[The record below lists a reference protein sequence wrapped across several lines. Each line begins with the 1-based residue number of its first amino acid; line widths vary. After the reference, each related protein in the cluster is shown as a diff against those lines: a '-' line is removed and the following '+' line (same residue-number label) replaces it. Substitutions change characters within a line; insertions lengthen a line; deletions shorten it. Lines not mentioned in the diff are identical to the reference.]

1 MICREKNKVIKTFY
15 FKRKLIMEV
24 SSDEDICKAIITITF
39 SCQQTI
45 IKHKKAKK
53 IYFTLFE
60 FKSKI

>member
-1 MICREKNKVIKTFY
+1 
-15 FKRKLIMEV
+15 MEV

-53 IYFTLFE
+53 YISPGLNLNL
-60 FKSKI
+60 KSNYLPTE

>member
-1 MICREKNKVIKTFY
+1 
-15 FKRKLIMEV
+15 MEV